1 MAVKIPTTNFNLKI
15 MSNDPK
21 EPLLLDH
28 NYDGIQ
34 ELDNN
39 LPRWWVWLFYI
50 CIIFSAVYLVYYHV
64 AQAGDLQA
72 AEYTKEMKAGEQIKT
87 AAMGKFESGM
97 ADLKPSADPAV
108 LNVGAQTYAK
118 FCAPCHRPDGGGLVG
133 PNLTDDYWIHGGNYT
148 DTVKVIWDGV
158 PAKGMITWKTMLK
171 PGDVEAVAS
180 YIYTLRGAKLGTPGK
195 PPENQTPAKAAAPNQ
210 FE

>member
-1 MAVKIPTTNFNLKI
+1 

-34 ELDNN
+34 ELDNQ

-50 CIIFSAVYLVYYHV
+50 TIIFSAVYLVYYHV

-72 AEYTKEMKAGEQIKT
+72 AEYDKEMKAGAALKG
-87 AAMGKFESGM
+87 AAMTKFESSI
-97 ADLKPSADPAV
+97 AALTPSTDAAV
-108 LNVGAQTYAK
+108 LEVGHQTYTK
-118 FCAPCHRPDGGGLVG
+118 YCAPCHRVDGGGLVG
-133 PNLTDDYWIHGGNYT
+133 PNLTDDYWIHGSNYV

-158 PAKGMITWKTMLK
+158 PAKGMITWKTVLK
-171 PGDVEAVAS
+171 PDEIQNVAS
-180 YIYTLRGAKLGTPGK
+180 YIYTLRGAKLATVSK
-195 PPENQTPAKAAAPNQ
+195 PPESQTPVKTGPSQ

>member
-1 MAVKIPTTNFNLKI
+1 

-50 CIIFSAVYLVYYHV
+50 TIIYAAIYLVYFHV
-64 AQAGDLQA
+64 TRTGNLSA
-72 AEYTKEMKAGEQIKT
+72 AEYYQEMKAGAVVKN
-87 AAMGKFESGM
+87 AAMGKFESG
-97 ADLKPSADPAV
+97 LSTLTPSSDAMV
-108 LNVGAQTYAK
+108 LENGRQSYAK
-118 FCAPCHRPDGGGLVG
+118 FCAPCHRADGGGLVG
-133 PNLTDDYWIHGGNYT
+133 PNLTDDYWIHGSNYT

-158 PAKGMITWKTMLK
+158 PAKGMITWKTVLK
-171 PGDVEAVAS
+171 PDEIQSVAS
-180 YIYTLRGAKLGTPGK
+180 YIYTLRGAKLATPGK
-195 PPENQTPAKAAAPNQ
+195 LPENQTPVKTGPSQ

>member
-1 MAVKIPTTNFNLKI
+1 

-50 CIIFSAVYLVYYHV
+50 TIIFSAVYMVYYHV
-64 AQAGDLQA
+64 TRTGNLQA
-72 AEYTKEMKAGEQIKT
+72 AEYDQEMKIGAAVKN
-87 AAMGKFESGM
+87 AAMGKFEAGIPT
-97 ADLKPSADPAV
+97 LQPSSDAAV
-108 LNVGAQTYAK
+108 LENGHQTYAK
-118 FCAPCHRPDGGGLVG
+118 FCAPCHRVDGGGLVG
-133 PNLTDDYWIHGGNYT
+133 PNLTDSYWIHGSNFT
-148 DTVKVIWDGV
+148 DNVSVIWNGV
-158 PAKGMITWKTMLK
+158 PAKGMITWKTVLK
-171 PGDVEAVAS
+171 PDEIYSVAS
-180 YIYTLRGAKLGTPGK
+180 YIYTLRGAKLATPGK
-195 PPENQTPAKAAAPNQ
+195 PPENQTPVKTGPSQ